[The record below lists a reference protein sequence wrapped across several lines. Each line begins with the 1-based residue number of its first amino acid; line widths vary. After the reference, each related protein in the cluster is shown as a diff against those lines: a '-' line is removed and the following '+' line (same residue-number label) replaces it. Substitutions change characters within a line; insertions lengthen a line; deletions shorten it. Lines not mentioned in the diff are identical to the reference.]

1 MRVDFDQSQDFD
13 VTITQENQ
21 SVELQQ
27 GQNIDVTFEGVQM
40 MAVDFQDDSFKVD
53 FGNVVPGGDYSG
65 PYEVTPLAQTQTLAT
80 ANKTLSQ
87 NVVVKPIP
95 SNYGLITWNGST
107 ITVS

>member
-13 VTITQENQ
+13 VTITQESENI
-21 SVELQQ
+21 ELLQ
-27 GQNIDVTFEGVQM
+27 GQTINVTFDDAQTMDVGFQTDSFE
-40 MAVDFQDDSFKVD
+40 VDFST
-53 FGNVVPGGDYSG
+53 NVQSGDYSG
-65 PYEVTPLAQTQTLAT
+65 PYEVTPSTQTQTLAT